1 MFRGVD
7 CGCGCDAHLNV
18 AAGFLSLAP
27 VSTRTQPETP
37 GPANVLMK
45 HDKSRDVKQVQHGR
59 SAWFV
64 TNFPV
69 LANLTARFTTP
80 TGPDSPHQVVEPDS
94 PHQLVGP
101 DSPHRL
107 VRPDLPHQ
115 LVSTR
120 IGQCSSAVLIASAHK
135 ANAKPERVRGFCAS
149 AHFFPKS
156 SESKKLARLVFST
169 RFDQRIRRIPSSR
182 LSTRTPV

>member
-1 MFRGVD
+1 MG
-7 CGCGCDAHLNV
+7 GGP
-18 AAGFLSLAP
+18 AAGGAGDILVQLPYTALPHVRCFALKGL
-27 VSTRTQPETP
+27 RTTSE
-37 GPANVLMK
+37 
-45 HDKSRDVKQVQHGR
+45 
-59 SAWFV
+59 
-64 TNFPV
+64 
-69 LANLTARFTTP
+69 ARFTTP
-80 TGPDSPHQVVEPDS
+80 TGWARSTCQLVGPDSPHQLVEPDS